1 MMTAPYEFAGDQ
13 VYTAVQAAPKVHKD
27 MPSPL
32 SGSSSDTLH
41 ENDTLDDERKCS
53 NISPLSTATLNF
65 EDLNLQDDD
74 FSDQHKYVD
83 RFSIPQ
89 HGNVKYHHS
98 PAPAHVLATPHFRR
112 NNNYQHVNSHRYARG
127 GDTQRNAYVWMSNEA
142 RAAQEFLVVRNSM
155 KRQFK
160 NSEVAKW
167 KVADYIAHREAF
179 MASKAKKLAQQ
190 IQSKE
195 EETSFRIPPISLSTQ
210 DMMRRCGL
218 RGNFEQ
224 VSNHGRALGAKTIW
238 CKDWKNG
245 KDDIAPWPCMAEL
258 KWEGDDRAKTGVGRY
273 PPLPREQGPPGI
285 PWNQLQAVEQY
296 PIDQI
301 ARIPTME
308 DVYLPVDEI
317 DDEVKYDLLSKD
329 LEDAMDVYL
338 ES

>member
-1 MMTAPYEFAGDQ
+1 MTAPFVFAGNQPHDI
-13 VYTAVQAAPKVHKD
+13 VQPASKDLKD
-27 MPSPL
+27 MPSSP
-32 SGSSSDTLH
+32 SGNSSDTLH
-41 ENDTLDDERKCS
+41 ENDAFDDERKFA
-53 NISPLSTATLNF
+53 NISPLSTTTLNF
-65 EDLNLQDDD
+65 EDLSLQDDD
-74 FSDQHKYVD
+74 FSHQRKYVD
-83 RFSIPQ
+83 RFSTPQ
-89 HGNVKYHHS
+89 HSNAKYRYS
-98 PAPAHVLATPHFRR
+98 PATAHVQPTQHFRR
-112 NNNYQHVNSHRYARG
+112 NNYHHGLGPDFARG
-127 GDTQRNAYVWMSNEA
+127 GSAQRDTHIWMSDEA
-142 RAAQEFLVVRNSM
+142 CAAQEFLVVRNSM

-167 KVADYIAHREAF
+167 KVADYIAHREAV

-195 EETSFRIPPISLSTQ
+195 DEASFKIPPISPSTQ

-218 RGNFEQ
+218 QGNFEQ
-224 VSNHGRALGAKTIW
+224 MSNHGRALGAKTIW

-273 PPLPREQGPPGI
+273 PPLPREPGPQGI

-317 DDEVKYDLLSKD
+317 DDEVKYDLLNKD
-329 LEDAMDVYL
+329 LEDAMDAYL
-338 ES
+338 DS

>member
-1 MMTAPYEFAGDQ
+1 MTVPVEHASNRLL
-13 VYTAVQAAPKVHKD
+13 TAVQIGSNKPKD
-27 MPSPL
+27 MPSPP
-32 SGSSSDTLH
+32 SQSSSDTLH
-41 ENDTLDDERKCS
+41 ENETLDDECMFTDA
-53 NISPLSTATLNF
+53 SPLSTATLNF
-65 EDLNLQDDD
+65 EDLNLQDHDL
-74 FSDQHKYVD
+74 SNQHKYVEH
-83 RFSIPQ
+83 FHIPQ

-98 PAPAHVLATPHFRR
+98 PGPTHSQPAPYFRR
-112 NNNYQHVNSHRYARG
+112 NNHRHQYDHVYGPPRSGGAQRG
-127 GDTQRNAYVWMSNEA
+127 THTWVSDEA

-167 KVADYIAHREAF
+167 KVAEYIAHREAV
-179 MASKAKKLAQQ
+179 MAAKAKQLARQAQ
-190 IQSKE
+190 IQAIEAGFK
-195 EETSFRIPPISLSTQ
+195 TPPISPSTQ

-218 RGNFEQ
+218 QGNFEQ
-224 VSNHGRALGAKTIW
+224 VSNYGRALGAKTIW

-245 KDDIAPWPCMAEL
+245 KDYIAPWPCMAEL

-273 PPLPREQGPPGI
+273 PPLPREQGPPSI

-317 DDEVKYDLLSKD
+317 DNEVKYDLLNED
-329 LEDAMDVYL
+329 LEDAMDSYL

>member
-1 MMTAPYEFAGDQ
+1 M
-13 VYTAVQAAPKVHKD
+13 AAPFVFANNQPRTIVQPASKVPMD

-41 ENDTLDDERKCS
+41 DNESFENDRKFA
-53 NISPLSTATLNF
+53 NASPLSTATLNF
-65 EDLNLQDDD
+65 GDLNIQDDD
-74 FSDQHKYVD
+74 FSHQHNKYVD
-83 RFSIPQ
+83 HFSIPQ
-89 HGNVKYHHS
+89 HVNVKYRHS
-98 PAPAHVLATPHFRR
+98 SATAHVQPTQHFRR
-112 NNNYQHVNSHRYARG
+112 NHHHQGCGPGFARG
-127 GDTQRNAYVWMSNEA
+127 GSAQRNTHTWMSDEA
-142 RAAQEFLVVRNSM
+142 HAAQEFLIIRNSM

-160 NSEVAKW
+160 HSGVAKW
-167 KVADYIAHREAF
+167 KVNDYIAHREAVLT
-179 MASKAKKLAQQ
+179 SKAKTLAQQ
-190 IQSKE
+190 AQIQEDEVKL
-195 EETSFRIPPISLSTQ
+195 RVPPISSSTQ

-218 RGNFEQ
+218 QGNFEQ
-224 VSNHGRALGAKTIW
+224 VGNHGLALGAKTIW

-285 PWNQLQAVEQY
+285 PWNQLQAIEQY
-296 PIDQI
+296 PVDQI

-317 DDEVKYDLLSKD
+317 DDEVKYDLLNKD
-329 LEDAMDVYL
+329 LEEAMDTYL

>member
-1 MMTAPYEFAGDQ
+1 MTAPFVSAGNQ
-13 VYTAVQAAPKVHKD
+13 LHCAVQSVLKTTND
-27 MPSPL
+27 MSSPP

-41 ENDTLDDERKCS
+41 EVDAFNDERKFA
-53 NISPLSTATLNF
+53 NVSPLSTATLNF
-65 EDLNLQDDD
+65 DDLNLQDEG
-74 FSDQHKYVD
+74 FLHQHKYVD
-83 RFSIPQ
+83 HFSTP
-89 HGNVKYHHS
+89 HHDNVKYHHS
-98 PAPAHVLATPHFRR
+98 PAPAHLQTIPHVRR
-112 NNNYQHVNSHRYARG
+112 NNDHHHIPGSRYARG
-127 GDTQRNAYVWMSNEA
+127 GDSQRNMRVWMSDEA

-167 KVADYIAHREAF
+167 KIADYIAHREAG
-179 MASKAKKLAQQ
+179 MVSKAKMLAKRAE
-190 IQSKE
+190 SKE
-195 EETSFRIPPISLSTQ
+195 AEINFRVPPISPSTQ

-218 RGNFEQ
+218 QGNFEQ

-273 PPLPREQGPPGI
+273 PPLPREQGPPSI
-285 PWNQLQAVEQY
+285 PWNQLQAIEQY

-317 DDEVKYDLLSKD
+317 DDKVKYDLLNKN
-329 LEDAMDVYL
+329 LEDAMDAYL

>member
-1 MMTAPYEFAGDQ
+1 MTAPFVFAGNQ
-13 VYTAVQAAPKVHKD
+13 PYTIVQPESKAPKNI
-27 MPSPL
+27 PSPP

-41 ENDTLDDERKCS
+41 ENDTFDDERKFAS
-53 NISPLSTATLNF
+53 ASPLSTATLNF
-65 EDLNLQDDD
+65 EDLNLQDDGD
-74 FSDQHKYVD
+74 SHQHKYVNH
-83 RFSIPQ
+83 FSMPQ
-89 HGNVKYHHS
+89 DGNVKYHYS
-98 PAPAHVLATPHFRR
+98 SVPAHIQPNPHFRR
-112 NNNYQHVNSHRYARG
+112 NNRHHHMHSHRYALG
-127 GDTQRNAYVWMSNEA
+127 GDAQRSTHTWISDEA

-167 KVADYIAHREAF
+167 KVAEYIAHREAVI
-179 MASKAKKLAQQ
+179 ASKARRFAQQ
-190 IQSKE
+190 ARSKE
-195 EETSFRIPPISLSTQ
+195 DEAGFKVPPISPSTQ

-218 RGNFEQ
+218 QGNFEQ
-224 VSNHGRALGAKTIW
+224 VSNRGRALGAKTIW
-238 CKDWKNG
+238 CKDWMNG
-245 KDDIAPWPCMAEL
+245 KDEIAPWPCMAEL

-329 LEDAMDVYL
+329 LEDTMDAYL